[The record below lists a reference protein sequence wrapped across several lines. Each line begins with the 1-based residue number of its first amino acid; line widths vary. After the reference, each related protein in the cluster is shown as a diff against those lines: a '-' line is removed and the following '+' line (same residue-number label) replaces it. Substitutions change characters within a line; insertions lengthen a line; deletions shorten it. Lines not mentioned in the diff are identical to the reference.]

1 MIIESF
7 LDQLSVKSFHFIPPL
22 TYTLNINQGRLTG
35 RPSIKFLASFLIHS
49 GTRKIPTYTYTGSRQ
64 SEST

>member
-7 LDQLSVKSFHFIPPL
+7 LDQLSVKSFHFISPL
-22 TYTLNINQGRLTG
+22 TYNLNINQGRLTV
-35 RPSIKFLASFLIHS
+35 RPIIKFLASFLIHS
-49 GTRKIPTYTYTGSRQ
+49 GTRKIPTSTYTGSRQ